1 MDTPEQAE
9 SATPEVSAVQ
19 SIWGVL
25 LAPEKTFRALAVRPH
40 WLPALLL
47 LVAAALALSVIVT
60 PRLDMK
66 QVIRDAIEDSGREV
80 SAAQLEQQTEM
91 AEKFKW
97 VGTVSQVVLQPA
109 VYMLMAAIFLV
120 VFRLMGSDIDFR
132 HSLSVAVHGM
142 MPFLLATL
150 LAIPVVLSR
159 TELSMEEVQERR
171 LPALQ
176 SGGVRARVG
185 RQDAGRL
192 PGKHRSLLA
201 LVDRAAG
208 DRLSGGR
215 QGVEGRRSRRRASP
229 SGRWSSPERSAL
241 PRSEAAGRSLAAVPV
256 GGWPRRPGTR
266 AGARA

>member
-25 LAPEKTFRALAVRPH
+25 LAPEKTFGALAVRPH

-97 VGTVSQVVLQPA
+97 VGAVSQVVLQPA

-142 MPFLLATL
+142 MPFLLATV

-159 TELSMEEVQERR
+159 TELSMEEVR
-171 LPALQ
+171 
-176 SGGVRARVG
+176 SGGFLHSNLAAFAPES
-185 RQDAGRL
+185 AGKML
-192 PGKHRSLLA
+192 VAFLGSIDLFSIWAIALLA
-201 LVDRAAG
+201 IGYRVVGKVSKAAA
-208 DRLSGGR
+208 L
-215 QGVEGRRSRRRASP
+215 GVVI
-229 SGRWSSPERSAL
+229 AL
-241 PRSEAAGRSLAAVPV
+241 WAVVVAGKVGLAAL
-256 GGWPRRPGTR
+256 
-266 AGARA
+266 